1 MQANRKPRSP
11 DERQD
16 KGTQR
21 AVLTLLL
28 HEFPKQLTRDD
39 LKWRGFGDAEALKQA
54 IRSLDLV
61 GLLWCEGEV
70 VLPTLPARHFDWL
83 ELT

>member
-1 MQANRKPRSP
+1 
-11 DERQD
+11 
-16 KGTQR
+16 
-21 AVLTLLL
+21 VLALLL

-39 LKWRGFGDAEALKQA
+39 LKQA

-70 VLPTLPARHFDWL
+70 VLPTLPARHLD
-83 ELT
+83 